1 MRNTPSGFKVITGFV
16 AALALTAGLAAGVAG
31 ETSAAAGGSTPHTV
45 TLADNK
51 GPTNVTP

>member
-16 AALALTAGLAAGVAG
+16 AALALTLGLAAGVAG

-51 GPTNVTP
+51 GPTSVTP